1 MDNEK
6 ELLKELE
13 GPIEIID
20 DEGNVNEFLYI
31 GMTEYDGKN
40 YAFFQP
46 CESVEGAEPDEVVL
60 FEIDFNE
67 KTLIPLEDED
77 LMDKIFEKF
86 ENEYYGEYVSEDEEV
101 LS

>member
-1 MDNEK
+1 MENEK

-13 GPIEIID
+13 EPIELID
-20 DEGNVNEFLYI
+20 DDGNVNEFLYI

-46 CESVEGAEPDEVVL
+46 CESVEGAEPDDVVL
-60 FEIDFNE
+60 FEIDFKE

-86 ENEYYGEYVSEDEEV
+86 ENEYYGEYASEEDEI